1 MVLVTPLTL
10 ALMRVFWEKGVGY
23 EVDETVLPHLLT
35 TAGQEACALIPIL
48 LSQDPLW
55 ELMGG

>member
-1 MVLVTPLTL
+1 MTPLTL
-10 ALMRVFWEKGVGY
+10 ALMRFFWKMGVGN
-23 EVDETVLPHLLT
+23 EGDETILPHLLT